1 MSSTLTRDI
10 PTLAHFCG
18 LQLKYGNNNSCSDL
32 CSNSSLTQ
40 QTIHQCHGRSQC
52 DMDTSPVGS
61 NVLIRTVYNC
71 VPPGVINMDSLVPST
86 TTTTTTLKRTTSVKS
101 SQPTKIL
108 IGDIQNDQV
117 L

>member
-1 MSSTLTRDI
+1 
-10 PTLAHFCG
+10 
-18 LQLKYGNNNSCSDL
+18 
-32 CSNSSLTQ
+32 
-40 QTIHQCHGRSQC
+40 
-52 DMDTSPVGS
+52 MDTSPVGS

-86 TTTTTTLKRTTSVKS
+86 TTTTTTTSTTTTTKTTITTTTKPTTTMTTTTTLKRTTSVKS

-117 L
+117 N